1 MLRKWA
7 RSMLVRMGVDPR
19 AIGNVASPP
28 APPAPAP
35 PAAPSW
41 MQAGPGFVNNP
52 AAMTPRTSAAPVAG
66 TGVSSLAAPPDAHLY
81 APLFSP
87 WRGLGDFNEYLA
99 LASGHTLVSPDR
111 CHVLLTLARQA
122 LPLKVDF
129 VECGVYRGGT
139 AMILAK
145 LIAASR
151 ADTRLCLFDTFEGM
165 PATDPSRD
173 LHKAGDFADT
183 SRAAVEGRV
192 LAIPGVRRDRV
203 ELHAGWIPDTFP
215 AARLERV
222 AFAHIDVDIHRSVLD
237 CCEHL
242 YPRIVDGG
250 FMVFDDYGFPSC
262 PGARAAVDEF
272 FRDKPERPLVL
283 PTGQAIVFRHRIAS

>member
-1 MLRKWA
+1 MATAPAWPQPQPQPQPDFLNRPVA
-7 RSMLVRMGVDPR
+7 PGFVDQPDPR
-19 AIGNVASPP
+19 
-28 APPAPAP
+28 PAPASP
-35 PAAPSW
+35 
-41 MQAGPGFVNNP
+41 GP
-52 AAMTPRTSAAPVAG
+52 
-66 TGVSSLAAPPDAHLY
+66 LAAPPDAHLY

-99 LASGHTLVSPDR
+99 LAKGHTLVSPDR
-111 CHVLLTLARQA
+111 CYVLLTLARQA
-122 LPLKVDF
+122 LHLRGDF
-129 VECGVYRGGT
+129 VECGVYKGGT

-151 ADTRLCLFDTFEGM
+151 EDARLCLFDTFAGM

-183 SRAAVEGRV
+183 SRAAVESRV

-203 ELHAGWIPDTFP
+203 ELHAGWIPDTF
-215 AARLERV
+215 AGARLADV

-242 YPRIVDGG
+242 YPRVVDGG
-250 FMVFDDYGFPSC
+250 FMVFDDYGFPTC

-283 PTGQAIVFRHRIAS
+283 PTGQAIVFRHRPGR